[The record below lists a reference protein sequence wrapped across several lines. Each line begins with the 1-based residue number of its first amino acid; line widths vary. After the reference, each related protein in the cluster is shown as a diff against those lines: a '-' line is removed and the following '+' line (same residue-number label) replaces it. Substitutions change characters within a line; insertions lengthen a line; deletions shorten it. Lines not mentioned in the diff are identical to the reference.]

1 MRDIFTYGFGLLA
14 TLAKALALIIMVTGP
29 LLAAGSVRAPSDSI
43 LVGARQGNAGAGF
56 VLMVSLQ
63 RAR

>member
-1 MRDIFTYGFGLLA
+1 MRDIFTYGLGLLA

-29 LLAAGSVRAPSDSI
+29 LLAAGVHAQSDSI